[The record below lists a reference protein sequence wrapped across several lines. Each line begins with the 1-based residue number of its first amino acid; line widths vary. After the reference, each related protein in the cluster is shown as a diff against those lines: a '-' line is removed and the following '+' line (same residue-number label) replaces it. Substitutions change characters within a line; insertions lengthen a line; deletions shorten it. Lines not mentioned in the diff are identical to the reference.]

1 MTKGVLKHPSEKT
14 VSHQGVR
21 MTKGTAPL
29 LWEKAV
35 LLLEV
40 SVEVWEKVHT
50 VELTPG
56 LF

>member
-50 VELTPG
+50 VELTSG